1 VKLIALAIVSLVIIA
16 GVASVWMSRPAF
28 EGLLDERVFSAIAVA
43 PREDAVTLA
52 MTNAGSVLLVTQASA
67 EGVTAID
74 ISAAMGRSFEDALE
88 AYTFSTEQG
97 LRALYDTG
105 NQASYSWS
113 SLAMPLSPRYPN
125 IAAGTNYRA
134 HAQEVGLK
142 AEPFLFPKLSSATG
156 WDSDVAPAG
165 RLDYEVELCVVPMT
179 EHSSEAPARLGY
191 LLCGDYTD
199 RWQLVRALDL
209 DGVMGRTG
217 FPLAKGGDGRLPV
230 GPFLVVPN
238 EEDFYHSLELRL
250 YLNGELRQKAL
261 AKKMVWSPRQI
272 LANALADCQSPYQAG
287 EDILYIGDCERIP
300 VGTLVL
306 TGTPEGVLFKLA
318 TLWNPWAYLG
328 EGDVVTSFGTYLG
341 YMRNEI
347 GNN

>member
-1 VKLIALAIVSLVIIA
+1 VKLVALAIVTLVVIA
-16 GVASVWMSRPAF
+16 GLSSVWMSRPAF
-28 EGLLDERVFSAIAVA
+28 EGVLDERVFNAIAVA
-43 PREDAVTLA
+43 PREEAVTLA

-74 ISAAMGRSFEDALE
+74 ISAAMGRAFGDAIE
-88 AYTFSTEQG
+88 AYTLNTEQD
-97 LRALYDTG
+97 LHALYDTG
-105 NQASYSWS
+105 TEAPYAWS

-134 HAQEVGLK
+134 HAQEMGLE
-142 AEPFLFPKLSSATG
+142 AEPFLFPKLSGPTR
-156 WDSDVAPAG
+156 WDSDVAPVG
-165 RLDYEVELCVVPMT
+165 RLDYEVELCAVPMT
-179 EHSSEAPARLGY
+179 EHRSESPARLGY

-199 RWQLVRALDL
+199 RWLLVRALDL

-217 FPLAKGGDGRLPV
+217 FPLAKGGNGRLPI
-230 GPFLVVPN
+230 GPFLVVPS
-238 EEDFYHSLELRL
+238 EEDFYHRLEVRL
-250 YLNGELRQKAL
+250 YLNDELRQKAL
-261 AKKMVWSPRQI
+261 AKKMVWSPSQI

-287 EDILYIGDCERIP
+287 EDILYIADCERIP

-318 TLWNPWAYLG
+318 TLWNPWAYLR